1 MADWLRGWYGDD
13 RGGHRLVSISPLYRM
28 LSIGNWPSTRRKV
41 KTVQRSQVKFALV
54 ALMLIPASIAVAAGG
69 GGGANT
75 QATGAVVSGLVRDAQ
90 GVAQMGALVQVM
102 ANDSQTVATAFTDL
116 HGRYVVNN
124 LLPGKYHVRASAA
137 LFVPAMRDNLLL
149 RSGARTV
156 VNLTLSTL
164 FEATAWLP
172 AERRKVDEPGDDWKW
187 TLRSAANRPIL
198 KMVDD
203 GQIVLVSSSATEFS
217 KPYEMGKG
225 SMTGGDGSFGQG
237 GVHNTISVDRGLDDG
252 SDLRLRVDV
261 GTGLMEG
268 YTPAL
273 RPAAEFQA
281 GYQRRL
287 GFGGAARTVI
297 SYQSHPEMA
306 GSGNTMG
313 LDAMRLATAQRMQ
326 FGDTAEIEAGS
337 ALEVVRTSGTLTSA
351 RPFVRMTVHPSEV
364 WSAGYRIATSRD
376 MQAFNSLD
384 SVQPELP
391 VAVMSQGRLHTD
403 SGMHQELSIAHKVGK
418 GMIQASY
425 YHDNLSSVL
434 VSGGGGL
441 SASDL
446 ALTNA
451 NGVQSGGVLADTMT
465 GGFKLLTSGY
475 SAQGI
480 NILLTEPLTTG
491 LWAAVEYEDGSAL
504 ASRGTATLTLVNV
517 RSGLKPVSAQ
527 SATFAIKGRVLHT
540 GTNLRA
546 AYRWQPAYL
555 VTAVDSYAAFSDQ
568 GYLSFF
574 VRQPVN
580 CGRWLPAGLEATV
593 DVTNLLEQGYRP
605 FLSADGRT
613 LYLAQAPRSLQAGLA
628 FNF

>member
-1 MADWLRGWYGDD
+1 
-13 RGGHRLVSISPLYRM
+13 
-28 LSIGNWPSTRRKV
+28 
-41 KTVQRSQVKFALV
+41 
-54 ALMLIPASIAVAAGG
+54 MLIPASIAFAAGG
-69 GGGANT
+69 GGGSGT

-90 GVAQMGALVQVM
+90 GVAQMGALIQVM
-102 ANDSQTVATAFTDL
+102 AGDSTVATAFTDL

-124 LLPGKYHVRASAA
+124 LLPGKYQVRATAA

-156 VNLTLSTL
+156 VNLTLSAL

-172 AERRKVDEPGDDWKW
+172 AERRKADEPGDDWKW

-198 KMVDD
+198 KMVEDD
-203 GQIVLVSSSATEFS
+203 GRIVLVSSSATELP
-217 KPYEMGKG
+217 KPYDTGKG
-225 SMTGGDGSFGQG
+225 SVTGGDGSFGQG

-252 SDLRLRVDV
+252 SDLRLRIDV

-287 GFGGAARTVI
+287 GFGGAARTVV
-297 SYQSHPEMA
+297 SYQSHPEMV

-313 LDAMRLATAQRMQ
+313 LDAMRVATAQKMQ

-337 ALEVVRTSGTLTSA
+337 ALEVVRTAGYLTAA
-351 RPFVRMTVHPSEV
+351 RPFLRMTVHPSEV
-364 WSAGYRIATSRD
+364 LTVGYRIATSRD
-376 MQAFNSLD
+376 MQGFNSLD

-403 SGMHQELSIAHKVGK
+403 AGVHQEFSVAHKVGR

-425 YHDNLSSVL
+425 YFDNLSSVL

-441 SASDL
+441 SVVDL
-446 ALTNA
+446 GA
-451 NGVQSGGVLADTMT
+451 NSGNGSQPGGVIADTMT
-465 GGFKLLTSGY
+465 GGFKLLASGY
-475 SAQGI
+475 NSRGI
-480 NILLTEPLTTG
+480 NILMTEPLTTG
-491 LWAAVEYEDGSAL
+491 VWAAVEYEDGSAL
-504 ASRGTATLTLVNV
+504 ASQGPGTLTLVQIG
-517 RSGLKPVSAQ
+517 SSLKPVSAQ

>member
-1 MADWLRGWYGDD
+1 
-13 RGGHRLVSISPLYRM
+13 M

-41 KTVQRSQVKFALV
+41 KTVQRSQVKIAIV

-69 GGGANT
+69 GGGNP
-75 QATGAVVSGLVRDAQ
+75 QAAGAVVSGLVRDAQ
-90 GVAQMGALVQVM
+90 GVAQMGALIQVL
-102 ANDSQTVATAFTDL
+102 ASDSLPVATAFTDL
-116 HGRYVVNN
+116 HGRYVINN
-124 LLPGKYHVRASAA
+124 LVPGKYQVRASAA
-137 LFVPAMRDNLLL
+137 LFVPAMRDNLQL

-203 GQIVLVSSSATEFS
+203 NGQIVLISSSATES
-217 KPYEMGKG
+217 PKPYEAGKG
-225 SMTGGDGSFGQG
+225 SVTGGDGSFGQG

-252 SDLRLRVDV
+252 SDVRLRVDL

-287 GFGGAARTVI
+287 GFGGAARTVV
-297 SYQSHPEMA
+297 SYQSHPEMV
-306 GSGNTMG
+306 GSGNTVG
-313 LDAMRLATAQRMQ
+313 LDAMRLATVQKMQ
-326 FGDTAEIEAGS
+326 FGDTAEVEAGS
-337 ALEVVRTSGTLTSA
+337 ALEVVRTSGNLTTV
-351 RPFVRMTVHPSEV
+351 RPFVRMTVHPSQV
-364 WSAGYRIATSRD
+364 LTVGYRVATSRD

-384 SVQPELP
+384 SIQPELP

-403 SGMHQELSIAHKVGK
+403 GGVHQELSIAHKVGR

-425 YHDNLSSVL
+425 YHDNLSNVL

-441 SASDL
+441 SAGDL
-446 ALTNA
+446 ALTSA

-465 GGFKLLTSGY
+465 GGFKLLASGY

-480 NILLTEPLTTG
+480 NILWTEPLTTG
-491 LWAAVEYEDGSAL
+491 LWAAVQYEDGTAL
-504 ASRGTATLTLVNV
+504 ASRGSGTLTLVQM
-517 RSGLKPVSAQ
+517 RSGLKPVAAQ
-527 SATFAIKGRVLHT
+527 SATLAVKGRVQRT